1 VTERRSRANQV
12 MLSNSR
18 DSSLGN
24 NIGIEGNPMAGGG
37 GTGTS
42 VSGKRSCKRRGSD
55 RPERPS
61 VS

>member
-1 VTERRSRANQV
+1 MAEKRSRANQV
-12 MLSNSR
+12 MLSNLR

-24 NIGIEGNPMAGGG
+24 NIGIEGSPMAGGG
-37 GTGTS
+37 GTGMS